1 MTQERFS
8 PFTLPFYWKS
18 PFRNDGSSL
27 PYSVSIGAGPVVQ
40 GAVLTAVTTGLIGGE
55 TVTYQWTRN
64 GTNIAGATGSSLT
77 INIGTN
83 VAYGEAVRCVVT
95 VNGTPFTSNARIVS
109 YQAPA
114 AFTAGQWTITAA

>member
-1 MTQERFS
+1 MTQPKFS

-27 PYSVSIGAGPVVQ
+27 PYSASIGAGPVIQ

-64 GTNIAGATGSSLT
+64 GTNIAGATVQIRAVSSA
-77 INIGTN
+77 G
-83 VAYGEAVRCVVT
+83 AG
-95 VNGTPFTSNARIVS
+95 NAS
-109 YQAPA
+109 DTKFA
-114 AFTAGQWTITAA
+114 A